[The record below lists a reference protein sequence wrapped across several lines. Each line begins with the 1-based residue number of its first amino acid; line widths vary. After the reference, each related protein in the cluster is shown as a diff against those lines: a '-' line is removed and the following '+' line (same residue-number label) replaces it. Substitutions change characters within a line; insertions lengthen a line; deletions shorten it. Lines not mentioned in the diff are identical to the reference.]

1 MMEKWKKEA
10 IDHGKKFDFGNTSQ
24 DYARYRDIYPPEF
37 YRRILELGLCR
48 EGQKVL
54 DLGTGTGV
62 LPRNLYQYGAEF
74 TGTDLSE
81 NQIKEAR
88 RLAEQE
94 NMKIDFQWM
103 PAEQSDFPDHSFDV
117 ITACQCFT
125 YFNHSELAP
134 KISRLLNAGGK
145 FAILY
150 MAWLPFEDVIAGK
163 SEELVLRYNPLWT
176 GCKEERHPI
185 VIPEVY
191 DQFFVKENQMVFDL
205 PVPFTRE
212 SWNGRMK
219 SCRGIGAS
227 LTEAEVDRFDQEH
240 LSLLKEIAP
249 ERFEILH
256 YAAITVLSRKEI

>member
-1 MMEKWKKEA
+1 MEKQKKEV
-10 IDHGKKFDFGNTSQ
+10 IDHGKTFDFGNTSR

-37 YRRILELGLCR
+37 YQRILDLGLCR

-62 LPRNLYQYGAEF
+62 LPRNLYRYGAEF

-94 NMKIDFQWM
+94 NMKINFQWM
-103 PAEQSDFPDHSFDV
+103 PAEKSDFPDRSFDV
-117 ITACQCFT
+117 ITACQCFS

-134 KISRLLNAGGK
+134 KISHLLNAGGR

-176 GCKEERHPI
+176 GCREERHPI
-185 VIPEVY
+185 VIPESY
-191 DQFFVKENQMVFDL
+191 DRFFVKENEMVFDL
-205 PVPFTRE
+205 SVPFTRE

-227 LTEAEVDRFDQEH
+227 LTEAEVDRFDREH
-240 LSLLKEIAP
+240 LSLLKETAP
-249 ERFEILH
+249 ECFEILH
-256 YAAITVLSRKEI
+256 YAAITVLRRKEI